1 MKTWHDKAKEIIG
14 RYSLE
19 SYRQANV
26 LPNGQKRKRH
36 VPYSVPEIATALAAA
51 LSADDEL
58 EAKRLFEVE
67 RTGLWSLL

>member
-19 SYRQANV
+19 SYRRANV

-36 VPYSVPEIATALAAA
+36 VPYSVPEIATALVAA